1 MSKHPNLS
9 FHLENRT
16 EIIVLSH
23 LIMCFEKYSIE
34 LFGHSVCEHDR
45 IFLQETGGSGVI
57 KQ

>member
-1 MSKHPNLS
+1 
-9 FHLENRT
+9 
-16 EIIVLSH
+16 
-23 LIMCFEKYSIE
+23 MCFEKYSIE